1 MSQVFLLIPWHSILF
16 HKLTDIGYLCKSRG
30 IDVIELLDGVLLC
43 CDVHCVATL
52 VYRIKI
58 QRRGSKVP
66 VCMCK
71 FEISTDGFS
80 ERFAGPGSSKS
91 IRVPTCRNG
100 LEGSGAGEAKK
111 SLIVSR

>member
-1 MSQVFLLIPWHSILF
+1 
-16 HKLTDIGYLCKSRG
+16 
-30 IDVIELLDGVLLC
+30 
-43 CDVHCVATL
+43 
-52 VYRIKI
+52 
-58 QRRGSKVP
+58 
-66 VCMCK
+66 MCK